1 MTNIEDI
8 SEQDLLFLKYLAR
21 RRLGWIAR
29 CEILDAYSDG
39 AGVDIRMLYSWLVDN
54 YYYNLL
60 CLFQII
66 KEIIKLICRKNT

>member
-54 YYYNLL
+54 YYYTLL
-60 CLFQII
+60 CLFQIT
-66 KEIIKLICRKNT
+66 KTNKRNH

>member
-54 YYYNLL
+54 YYYTLL

>member
-54 YYYNLL
+54 YYYTLL
-60 CLFQII
+60 CLFQINQN
-66 KEIIKLICRKNT
+66 KQKKPLN